1 MSSIIRNKHKFY
13 KKTLMDLW
21 GHHFTYYKVSKA
33 INFIRIM
40 KSEGKARYWYYK
52 RDYIFSYKRRRRF
65 RRPKKFKSS
74 FIKPRLLRNY
84 YLVLTLKNLRKYMYL
99 ANRKAGYY
107 YGNYF
112 TLLEGRIYMLAYRST
127 FITNIFLIRNVI
139 IHGIFTV
146 NGMIRRHYNFAL
158 QPGDIFQVSFD
169 YRSLMREDLLMRL
182 DRNNIFYRV
191 PNYLFPNFNFMFVF
205 FWRFPKQEDIVFPF
219 ELDLQIASEFYYC

>member
-1 MSSIIRNKHKFY
+1 
-13 KKTLMDLW
+13 
-21 GHHFTYYKVSKA
+21 
-33 INFIRIM
+33 
-40 KSEGKARYWYYK
+40 
-52 RDYIFSYKRRRRF
+52 
-65 RRPKKFKSS
+65 
-74 FIKPRLLRNY
+74 
-84 YLVLTLKNLRKYMYL
+84 MYL

-205 FWRFPKQEDIVFPF
+205 F
-219 ELDLQIASEFYYC
+219 